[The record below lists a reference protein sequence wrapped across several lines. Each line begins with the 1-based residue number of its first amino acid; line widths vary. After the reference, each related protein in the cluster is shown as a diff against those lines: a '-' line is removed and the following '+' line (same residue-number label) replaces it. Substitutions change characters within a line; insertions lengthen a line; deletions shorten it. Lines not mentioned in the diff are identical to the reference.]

1 MPTPYSDRLLA
12 VAVAVLPVAWAWH
25 IELAAT
31 TETFRVTY
39 TNGLVDVSGLLVYHA
54 LMYATFTA
62 CWATALRLLD

>member
-1 MPTPYSDRLLA
+1 MLTPHSDRLLA

-25 IELAAT
+25 IELAAN

-39 TNGLVDVSGLLVYHA
+39 TNGLVDVSGLIVYHI
-54 LMYATFTA
+54 LMYATFAA